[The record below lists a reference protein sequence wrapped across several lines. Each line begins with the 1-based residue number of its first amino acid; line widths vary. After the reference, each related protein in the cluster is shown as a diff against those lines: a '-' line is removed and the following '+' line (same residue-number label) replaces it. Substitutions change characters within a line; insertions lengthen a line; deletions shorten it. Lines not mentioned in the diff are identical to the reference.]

1 MAARYIYVM
10 KKEWIKAIIIL
21 PFNVTV
27 VIPVLI
33 LYFFEFKYS
42 APPAWVIISGTVLL
56 VIGLAMAVSTM
67 LLFNNIGKGTAAP
80 WAPPRNLVITG
91 PYKYVRNPMITAV
104 LSILLAESF
113 LLNSTALGLW
123 FVLFF
128 LINSIYIPQVEEKQ
142 LIKRFGEEYLE
153 YMRKVPRWIPN
164 RFL

>member
-10 KKEWIKAIIIL
+10 TKEWIKAIIIL

-33 LYFFEFKYS
+33 LYFSKFKYS
-42 APPAWVIISGTVLL
+42 ATHIGFIILGALLL
-56 VIGLAMAVSTM
+56 VTGLTLAAATM

-80 WAPPRNLVITG
+80 WAPPKNLVIAG

-104 LSILLAESF
+104 LSVLLAESF